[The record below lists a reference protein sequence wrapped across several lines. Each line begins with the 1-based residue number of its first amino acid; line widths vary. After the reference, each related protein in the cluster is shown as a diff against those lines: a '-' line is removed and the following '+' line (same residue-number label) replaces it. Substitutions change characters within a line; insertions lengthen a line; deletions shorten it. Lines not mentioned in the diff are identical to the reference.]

1 MKRLF
6 KVMFLMIA
14 LMFSLQ
20 GIVAKAD
27 DGSLQKVQITVQNQ
41 VENPNGSSLIPAAGV
56 GLSLY
61 DLSQEYAQQKTT
73 AKAEAFLESFAQ
85 MSASQVKTYLADN
98 KITKLQSVTT
108 AANGKAQFELAANQG
123 AYLIVQDEIIDGQT
137 IMPLAFALPLV
148 NEDGS
153 VQTSFEL
160 YAKPVK
166 LTRAP
171 YFYKYGV
178 KDEVSAPLANA
189 KFVLGKIVSGEKQ
202 YLTTTGTEFTASKT
216 PATDAN
222 LKVFVSDE
230 NGLVLC
236 DIGLTNG
243 EYFFEE
249 ISAPTGYQIS
259 TEAKNVVVKVTDTQV
274 SVNGIVLAELVA
286 GMVPSSFTQ
295 APKVL
300 NYAVTTDKEDETS
313 DSKKDPADSSSN
325 TDNEVVSGA
334 PGQSGNGGS
343 TGGTT
348 ASSTNAKGDATDSS
362 IGGMLAQLGEQK
374 EWISLIGVL
383 MVILAAMQLYKLKK
397 VSKGSGSNE
406 K

>member
-362 IGGMLAQLGEQK
+362 IGGMLA
-374 EWISLIGVL
+374 S
-383 MVILAAMQLYKLKK
+383 
-397 VSKGSGSNE
+397 
-406 K
+406 